1 MSKLALGLFAAALLG
16 GASLVVGQV
25 IADYASTAAEGYAR
39 GVGNVI
45 SAAGQYNVATSQA
58 NINNQT
64 ATSMAIDNQM
74 KWTNT
79 YFEMRKVNRDARA
92 AERGPTATTEDWVRW
107 SKMAQPKR
115 LNSVAL
121 DPISGKIT
129 WPPVLE
135 LEAFAAYR
143 RPIEEFYAHRAAAGV
158 SAGFSDVLALQN
170 TTSAM
175 TEELKKHI
183 RQVPTGDY
191 LTARNFIDSLSHEAR
206 FASN

>member
-1 MSKLALGLFAAALLG
+1 MSKLTLGLIAAALLG
-16 GASLVVGQV
+16 GVSVVVGQV
-25 IADYASTAAEGYAR
+25 VYDSASTAAEGYAR
-39 GVGNVI
+39 GVGDII
-45 SAAGQYNVATSQA
+45 SSAGQYNVATSQA

-79 YFEMRKVNRDARA
+79 YFEMRKVNRDARS

-129 WPPVLE
+129 WPPVLT
-135 LEAFAAYR
+135 LAAFAPYRTQFEAF
-143 RPIEEFYAHRAAAGV
+143 YANRATHGVTAGY
-158 SAGFSDVLALQN
+158 QN
-170 TTSAM
+170 ILSLESTTNAM
-175 TEELKKHI
+175 TDELKKHI
-183 RQVPTGDY
+183 REVPTQDY
-191 LTARNFIDSLSHEAR
+191 LTARNFIESLGYEAR